1 MLIFVDES
9 EVHLNPP
16 LTKVWARRAR
26 RTAQRGEPARVP
38 AAGNNEKRA
47 VFGAWS
53 YSSEHFS
60 WQMSERKNSEAFLNF
75 LEQLIAEEPQ
85 GRRLVLVMD
94 NAGYHRARKVESF
107 LAEHAAQLEPFWLP
121 PYSPELNLI
130 EYAWGYLKETATN
143 NYFFGA
149 VERLE
154 SAVAQACRQLN
165 SSPDSPI
172 QLHFRTPKDLRQA
185 A

>member
-1 MLIFVDES
+1 VDEA

-16 LTKVWARRAR
+16 LTKVWARR
-26 RTAQRGEPARVP
+26 GEPARVP
-38 AAGNNEKRA
+38 AAGDDKKRA
-47 VFGAWS
+47 VFGGWN
-53 YSSEHFS
+53 YCREQFV
-60 WQMSERKNSEAFLNF
+60 WRISERKNSEAFLEF
-75 LEQLIAEEPQ
+75 LKHLMARTPK

-94 NAGYHRARKVESF
+94 NAGYHRAKKVQRF
-107 LAEHAAQLEPFWLP
+107 LQEHAGRLEPFWLP

-143 NYFFGA
+143 NYFFGD
-149 VERLE
+149 VERME
-154 SAVAQACRQLN
+154 SAVVQACSQLN

-172 QLHFRTPKDLRQA
+172 QLHFKSLEHFRGA

>member
-1 MLIFVDES
+1 MDES

-16 LTKVWARRAR
+16 LTKVWAK
-26 RTAQRGEPARVP
+26 RGVPAHVP
-38 AAGNNEKRA
+38 AAGKNEKRV
-47 VFGAWS
+47 VFGAWH
-53 YSSEHFS
+53 YRSEHFS
-60 WQMSERKNSEAFLNF
+60 WQICERKDSEAFLSF
-75 LEQLIAEEPQ
+75 LEKLIAQKPQ

-94 NAGYHRARKVESF
+94 NAGYHRAGKVKDF
-107 LAEHAAQLEPFWLP
+107 LAEQTAQMEPFWLP

-143 NYFFGA
+143 NYFFGG
-149 VERLE
+149 VDRMH

-165 SSPDSPI
+165 ASPDSPI
-172 QLHFRTPKDLRQA
+172 QLHFKTLENLRQA

>member
-1 MLIFVDES
+1 MDES

-16 LTKVWARRAR
+16 LTKLWAR
-26 RTAQRGEPARVP
+26 RGEPACVP
-38 AAGNNEKRA
+38 AAGKNQKRV
-47 VFGAWS
+47 VFGAWN
-53 YSSEHFS
+53 YRSEHFS
-60 WQMSERKNSEAFLNF
+60 WQIGEQKNSEAFLSF
-75 LEQLIAEEPQ
+75 LEQLLAQRPAH
-85 GRRLVLVMD
+85 RRLVVVMD
-94 NAGYHRARKVESF
+94 NAGYHRAGKVKDF
-107 LAEHAAQLEPFWLP
+107 LDAHAAEMEPFWLP

-143 NYFFGA
+143 NYFFGV
-149 VERLE
+149 VERLQ

-172 QLHFRTPKDLRQA
+172 QLHFKTLENLPRA

>member
-1 MLIFVDES
+1 MDES

-16 LTKVWARRAR
+16 LTKVWAK
-26 RTAQRGEPARVP
+26 RGEPARVP
-38 AAGNNEKRA
+38 AAGDDKKRA
-47 VFGAWS
+47 VFGGWN
-53 YSSEHFS
+53 YRSEHLC
-60 WQMSERKNSEAFLNF
+60 WQMSERKNSEAFLRF
-75 LEQLIAEEPQ
+75 LEHLLAQNST

-94 NAGYHRARKVESF
+94 NAGYHRAKKVQRF
-107 LAEHAAQLEPFWLP
+107 LQEHTEQLEPFWLP

-143 NYFFGA
+143 NYFFGKVA
-149 VERLE
+149 QME

-172 QLHFRTPKDLRQA
+172 QLHFISLENFCKA

>member
-1 MLIFVDES
+1 MIFVDES

-16 LTKVWARRAR
+16 LTKVWAK
-26 RTAQRGEPARVP
+26 RGEPARVP
-38 AAGNNEKRA
+38 AAGDDKKRA
-47 VFGAWS
+47 VFGGWD
-53 YSSEHFS
+53 YRSEHFL
-60 WQMSERKNSEAFLNF
+60 WQISERKNSEAFLSF
-75 LEQLIAEEPQ
+75 LEQLLAQRPAGQ
-85 GRRLVLVMD
+85 RLVLVMD
-94 NAGYHRARKVESF
+94 NAGYHRANRVRRF
-107 LAEHAAQLEPFWLP
+107 VAEHAEQLEPFWLP

-143 NYFFGA
+143 NYFFGELA
-149 VERLE
+149 QMQ

-172 QLHFRTPKDLRQA
+172 KLHFTSLENFCKA

>member
-1 MLIFVDES
+1 MDES

-16 LTKVWARRAR
+16 LTKVWAK
-26 RTAQRGEPARVP
+26 RGEPARVP
-38 AAGNNEKRA
+38 AAGKDQKR
-47 VFGAWS
+47 VVLGAWN
-53 YSSEHFS
+53 YRSEHFC
-60 WQMSERKNSEAFLNF
+60 WQIRQQKNSEAFLSF
-75 LEQLIAEEPQ
+75 LEQLIAQKPPD
-85 GRRLVLVMD
+85 RRLVLVMD
-94 NAGYHRARKVESF
+94 NASYHRATKVKDF
-107 LAEHAAQLEPFWLP
+107 LTEHTAQLEPFWLP

-149 VERLE
+149 VEQMQ

-172 QLHFRTPKDLRQA
+172 QLHFKSTENLRQA

>member
-1 MLIFVDES
+1 MDES

-16 LTKVWARRAR
+16 LTKVWAK
-26 RTAQRGEPARVP
+26 RGEPARVP
-38 AAGNNEKRA
+38 AAGDDKKRA
-47 VFGAWS
+47 VFGGWN
-53 YSSEHFS
+53 YRTERFF
-60 WQMSERKNSEAFLNF
+60 WQISERKNSEAFLSF
-75 LEQLIAEEPQ
+75 LKHLLAQRQQ

-94 NAGYHRARKVESF
+94 NAGYHRARKVQRF
-107 LAEHAAQLEPFWLP
+107 LAEHAGELEAFWLA

-149 VERLE
+149 VAQME

-172 QLHFRTPKDLRQA
+172 QLHFKTLGNFREA

>member
-1 MLIFVDES
+1 VDET

-16 LTKVWARRAR
+16 LTRVWAK
-26 RTAQRGEPARVP
+26 RGQVARVS
-38 AAGNNEKRA
+38 AAGKDEKRV
-47 VFGAWS
+47 VFGGWN
-53 YSSEHFS
+53 YRCERLC
-60 WQMSERKNSEAFLNF
+60 WQIHRDKDSNAFLSF
-75 LEQLIAEEPQ
+75 VEQLLAEKVP

-94 NAGYHRARKVESF
+94 NASYHHAHKVQQF
-107 LAEHAAQLEPFWLP
+107 LADRDEEVEVFWLP
-121 PYSPELNLI
+121 AYSPELNLI

-149 VERLE
+149 VDRMQ

-165 SSPDSPI
+165 SNSDSPI
-172 QLHFRTPKDLRQA
+172 QLHFRTVDNFQRA